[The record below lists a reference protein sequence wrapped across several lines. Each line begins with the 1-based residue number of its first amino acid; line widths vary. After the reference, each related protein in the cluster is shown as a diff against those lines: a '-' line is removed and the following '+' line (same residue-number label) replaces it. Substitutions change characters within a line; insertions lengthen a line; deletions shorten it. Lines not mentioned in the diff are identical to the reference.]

1 MALRVGAVSYLNAKP
16 LYYRLEEFAP
26 DVRLTMDYPSVL
38 AEKLANGELDVALIP
53 SIEYLRGTDYEILP
67 GFSIAAKGSVRSV
80 KLFCH
85 KPFDQI
91 KRLALDEGSRTSQA
105 PAWTWARTS
114 GGNSRS

>member
-67 GFSIAAKGSVRSV
+67 GSPSPRRGRCEVSSYSV
-80 KLFCH
+80 
-85 KPFDQI
+85 
-91 KRLALDEGSRTSQA
+91 GSRFIELKD
-105 PAWTWARTS
+105 
-114 GGNSRS
+114 SR